1 MFLASYT
8 NLWERAI
15 GIGFLDVPGIEV
27 KNKSDTL
34 MINMMHSSQATIV
47 INKHIPKEPS
57 MVNSQLIVSKDFDRA
72 HLMIQLA
79 ALFKIFDE
87 SRYTV

>member
-1 MFLASYT
+1 MFLAPYT

-27 KNKSDTL
+27 QNKSDTL
-34 MINMMHSSQATIV
+34 MINMMHSFHGTID

-57 MVNSQLIVSKDFDRA
+57 MVNSQLIVSKDYSRA
-72 HLMIQLA
+72 H
-79 ALFKIFDE
+79 
-87 SRYTV
+87 